1 MIPAL
6 VASCLISVTHA
17 PGWSDPVISDQIP
30 NNDVQRKDLIALDG
44 SSVHQSWD
52 GYEGIYHPFTNRV
65 GRNIVTVDGV
75 FILPDTLVSRDVWS
89 GYPSMTMVGGQIA
102 YFWRE
107 YDEHIWYVLTDQN
120 GDLTLPPTQFSSLGC
135 VWSEISASSDS
146 LGRIHLTWDAPGGIY
161 YSVFYPGGPEV
172 FRDTIPES
180 AENSLVLVDHDRV
193 HILVLGFAGGST
205 QLPRYLE
212 YDLDGDMIIAPFEFA
227 DPAAEPEHRWSMTT
241 DAEGNACI
249 LYREAIS
256 SVGEYLK
263 LYRIER
269 DTGSLLVDGEVIYT
283 EPSGRMTNWPTLL
296 RTSGGS
302 SLYALWI
309 EGAPPDGF
317 NRYVKFCV
325 LDLNGDYIEAPYIAY
340 DYTDE
345 TPEDLYYF
353 RACSNDAGDVFA
365 NWTEYDPII
374 DGAWIRLGWF
384 DHNWLGIGDDSTST
398 AGPSLLLSSSC
409 NPFSSSVTIIC
420 EGEALPGQL
429 MVYDITGRLIRSLSD
444 REGSSFLWDGRD
456 TSGAEVPTGTYIIQG
471 AVDGRATSIKVVR
484 L

>member
-1 MIPAL
+1 VIPVL

-17 PGWSDPVISDQIP
+17 PGWSDPVISIQTPGD
-30 NNDVQRKDLIALDG
+30 DYQRKDLVITDEEF
-44 SSVHQSWD
+44 VHQGWD
-52 GYEGIYHPFTNRV
+52 LETIPRIA
-65 GRNIVTVDGV
+65 RNIVLVDGTFV
-75 FILPDTLVSRDVWS
+75 LADTLVSRDVWS
-89 GYPSMTMVGGQIA
+89 GYPSMTAVGDQIA

-107 YDEHIWYVLTDQN
+107 FDEHIWYALTDQA

-212 YDLDGDMIIAPFEFA
+212 YDLDGNMIIAPFEFA
-227 DPAAEPEHRWSMTT
+227 DPAAEPEHRWSLTT

-249 LYREAIS
+249 LYRESIS
-256 SVGEYLK
+256 SVGTDLVF
-263 LYRIER
+263 YRVDRE
-269 DTGSLLVDGEVIYT
+269 TGALLTDGKAIYT
-283 EPSGRMTNWPTLL
+283 EPPNRNTRWPTIMQAAC
-296 RTSGGS
+296 GD
-302 SLYALWI
+302 SLYAMWI

-317 NRYVKFCV
+317 SKYVKFCV

-365 NWTEYDPII
+365 IWTEIDPGIQK
-374 DGAWIRLGWF
+374 GWIRLGWF
-384 DHNWLGIGDDSTST
+384 DHNWLGVGDDGTST
-398 AGPSLLLSSSC
+398 AETTLLLSPSS
-409 NPFSSSVTIIC
+409 NPFNSSLSITC

-444 REGSSFLWDGRD
+444 REGSSFLWNGADA
-456 TSGAEVPTGTYIIQG
+456 SGSEVPTGTYIIQG
-471 AVDGRATSIKVVR
+471 AVDGQATSITVVR

>member
-1 MIPAL
+1 M
-6 VASCLISVTHA
+6 VASCMILVTHA
-17 PGWSDPVISDQIP
+17 PGWNDPVISIQASG
-30 NNDVQRKDLIALDG
+30 NDVQRKDLVAPAG
-44 SSVHQSWD
+44 ANVHQGWD
-52 GYEGIYHPFTNRV
+52 PEILSSGSRIA
-65 GRNIVTVDGV
+65 RNIVTVDGIFV
-75 FILPDTLVSRDVWS
+75 LADTLVCRDVWS
-89 GYPSMTMVGGQIA
+89 AYPSMTMVGDQIA

-107 YDEHIWYVLTDQN
+107 LDDHIWYALTDQDGN
-120 GDLTLPPTQFSSLGC
+120 LTLPPTQFSYLGC
-135 VWSEISASSDS
+135 VWPEISASGDS

-212 YDLDGDMIIAPFEFA
+212 YDLNGNMIIAPFEFA
-227 DPAAEPEHRWSMTT
+227 DPTAQAGHRWSMTT
-241 DAEGNACI
+241 DSAGNACL
-249 LYREAIS
+249 LYKEQIS

-263 LYRIER
+263 FFRIDR
-269 DTGSLLVDGEVIYT
+269 DTGTLLINGQIIYT
-283 EPSGRMTNWPTLL
+283 EPPGVSTNWPTLL
-296 RTSGGS
+296 RASSEGT

-309 EGAPPDGF
+309 EGAPPQGF
-317 NRYVKFCV
+317 GKYVKFCV

-353 RACSNDAGDVFA
+353 RACSNDAGDIFA
-365 NWTEYDPII
+365 NWTEYDPSI

-384 DHNWLGIGDDSTST
+384 DHNWLGVGEGE
-398 AGPSLLLSSSC
+398 AGPVVPSLEMTASC
-409 NPFSSSVTIIC
+409 NPFSSSVTITC

-444 REGSSFLWDGRD
+444 RQGSSFLWDGHD
-456 TSGAEVPTGTYIIQG
+456 GSGEEVPTGTYLIQG
-471 AVDGRATSIKVVR
+471 AVEGRVSSLRVVK